1 MCGHSLQL
9 FMGGR
14 NMHLI
19 RKTLTGLTM
28 IAFIA
33 FSISACSPASSQKS
47 VSVSPG
53 DLDMEQ
59 GIQITGNQVTI
70 GLALGTLAEE
80 RWVNERKYFETEAA
94 KYDAKVLTQDA
105 NMDET
110 LQYWQVSDFIKKR
123 IDVLVLVAVN
133 ENTAVTCVNAA
144 KKAGIPV
151 LAYSRM
157 IKNADIDAFIGF
169 DAVAIGE
176 SLAKAAVEKVPQG
189 NYMIINGAPIDN
201 NATSQRKGYYNILQ
215 PSIDKGMINIVYE
228 EWCDNWSPQKAKEAA
243 EDGLQKNNSK
253 VDAIIV
259 SNDGMAGGVVQTLTN
274 WKLDGR
280 IFVSGTDGDLSAI
293 QRIAAGMQTV
303 TLLYPQKEFAEEG
316 ARAAISLANELLPAD
331 ATGKTDNG
339 FKQVP
344 TIFAKT
350 VLVTRDNLEETIIK
364 PGILKKGDIYK

>member
-1 MCGHSLQL
+1 MPFVKKTSI
-9 FMGGR
+9 R
-14 NMHLI
+14 VILI
-19 RKTLTGLTM
+19 AL
-28 IAFIA
+28 IV
-33 FSISACSPASSQKS
+33 FSISACSPANSQKN
-47 VSVSPG
+47 VSISPG

-70 GLALGTLAEE
+70 GLSLGTLAEE

-94 KYDAKVLTQDA
+94 KYEAKVLTQDA
-105 NMDET
+105 NMDEA
-110 LQYWQVSDFIKKR
+110 LQYRQVSDFIKSHV
-123 IDVLVLVAVN
+123 DVLVIVAVN
-133 ENTAVTCVNAA
+133 ENAAADCVSAA

-157 IKNADIDAFIGF
+157 IKNADIDVFIGF

-176 SLAKAAVEKVPQG
+176 TLAKAAMEKVPKG
-189 NYMIINGAPIDN
+189 NYMIVNGSPIDN
-201 NATSQRKGYYNILQ
+201 NATSQRKGYYNVLQ
-215 PSIDKGMINIVYE
+215 SAIDSGMIKVVHE
-228 EWCDNWSPQKAKEAA
+228 AWCDNWSPQKAMEEAA
-243 EDGLQKNNSK
+243 AGLQKNNSK

-259 SNDGMAGGVVQTLTN
+259 SNDGMAGGIIQTLTE

-280 IFVSGTDGDLSAI
+280 VFVTGTDGDLSAI
-293 QRIAAGMQTV
+293 RRIAAGSQTV

-339 FKQVP
+339 LKQVP

-364 PGILKKGDIYK
+364 PGILTKDDIYK